1 MGASGNE
8 EALSG
13 EAHEAL
19 CACSPSIWGR
29 SGFSGNP
36 RERDAWG
43 GSRKKGMSRREQAL
57 RLREAGV
64 MLSRGYSLPEGE
76 GWRVRRPCTC
86 QH

>member
-1 MGASGNE
+1 MRAAPASGVGVGSQE
-8 EALSG
+8 TQGSVMPG
-13 EAHEAL
+13 
-19 CACSPSIWGR
+19 
-29 SGFSGNP
+29 
-36 RERDAWG
+36 G